1 VDEANRQVE
10 DFTEVHIF
18 GAVYRVRG
26 RDEEGY
32 LQRVAELVDSKM
44 REVSSHTRTADS
56 AKIAILAA
64 LNLADE
70 LLQKKESTQPEVRVE
85 IQERVTALTGELTD
99 ALAR

>member
-1 VDEANRQVE
+1 MDEPNRQVE

-26 RDEEGY
+26 RDEDGY
-32 LQRVAELVDSKM
+32 LQQVAELVDRKM

-70 LLQKKESTQPEVRVE
+70 LLQKKNSQPEERVE